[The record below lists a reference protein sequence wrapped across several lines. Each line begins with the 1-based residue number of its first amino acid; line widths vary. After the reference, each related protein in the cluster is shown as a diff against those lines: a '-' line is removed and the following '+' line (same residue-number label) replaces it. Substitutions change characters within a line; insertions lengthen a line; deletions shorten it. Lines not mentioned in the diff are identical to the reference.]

1 MVAKDYLE
9 AKRTARTVVYDA
21 KRTDKLEGFRNVSRR
36 EDDRAQVF
44 KITKQMTTT
53 NQDAV
58 GDKCI

>member
-9 AKRTARTVVYDA
+9 AKRTAGTVVYDA

-44 KITKQMTTT
+44 KITKQMTTA
-53 NQDAV
+53 NQDTV